1 MTAKKH
7 SPHNIVIKCF
17 RNKRLE
23 EVPTLY
29 RAVEFFLDELLKRC
43 TIAYKLN
50 VLVTLRNGTL
60 IDHDDDSQNVGLVEE
75 TEIKGKTWYKLDV
88 SNDLSFLE
96 LLSTLAH
103 ECVHIVQ
110 FATGRLHSEDNW
122 IWDGVDYGENP
133 YADDERVDRDLPW
146 EYDAYTKESELCKKF
161 IKHYFSHP
169 Q

>member
-1 MTAKKH
+1 MPIKNL

-23 EVPTLY
+23 DVPTLY
-29 RAVEFFLDELLKRC
+29 QAVEFFLDELLKRC

-50 VLVTLRNGTL
+50 VLVTLRNGVL
-60 IDHDDDSQNVGLVEE
+60 IDRDDGSQNVGLVEE
-75 TEIKGKTWYKLDV
+75 TEIKGETWYKIDL

-103 ECVHIVQ
+103 ECVHMVQ
-110 FATGRLHSEDNW
+110 FATGRLKSGDSW
-122 IWDGVDYGENP
+122 VWDGVDYGDAYEG
-133 YADDERVDRDLPW
+133 DGVDKDLPW

-161 IKHYFSHP
+161 IKHYFSNP